1 MCRGFL
7 FILSWHPAWFSNSL
21 ALNYDCPVNTGRTV
35 QRRSVCTAM
44 QFLHCK
50 HFYSMLM
57 RCFSLLKKLYSLVK
71 TAALILACLSQNW
84 SYIVVDLSWFWFI
97 TQIYTGHKVATQ
109 NQQCLLN
116 KSSMSLK
123 SEIENSNITMNW
135 IDPMLSHK
143 LTNMKSKCDLYIE

>member
-44 QFLHCK
+44 LFFHCK

-57 RCFSLLKKLYSLVK
+57 RCFSLLKKIQPSEDCC
-71 TAALILACLSQNW
+71 TNFGMCLSDIKFAIKFAWEIFQNRN
-84 SYIVVDLSWFWFI
+84 YIVVDLSRFWFI
-97 TQIYTGHKVATQ
+97 TQIYTGNKVAAQ

-116 KSSMSLK
+116 KSGMSLK
-123 SEIENSNITMNW
+123 SETEMVTLPW
-135 IDPMLSHK
+135 
-143 LTNMKSKCDLYIE
+143 TA